1 MAKKSEYNAKDISVL
16 KGLDPVRKRP
26 GMYIG
31 STDKEGLH
39 HLIWECADNF
49 IDEFMG
55 GHGSQ
60 GEVVLHADDKV
71 EVNDDGRGIPV
82 DKHKETGRPA
92 VETVMT
98 TLHAGAKFGSKAYQ
112 VSGGL
117 HGVGI
122 SVVCALSEW
131 MRVEVSRD
139 GYIHHQEYE
148 RGVPKGNL
156 KKGEKTN
163 KTGTRVIFKP
173 DKEIFKDAS
182 FSSKKIISHL
192 RQQAYLTKGIK
203 ITFKDKRKEQE
214 ENYSFY
220 FEGGISSYVKFLT
233 RGIDAVHPNVFY
245 CTGEKEGVLIEAAF
259 RYSQEYEI
267 YEESFANN
275 INTTEGGAHLTGFRV
290 ALTKTINNYAKRE
303 GLLKEA
309 DDNLRGEDVREGI
322 TGVVSVKIQEPQFEG
337 QTKAKLGNAEARSAT
352 EFLISEH
359 LIDFFERNPQDAR
372 AIIGK
377 CILSAKARKAA
388 RAVRET
394 VLRKGVLEG
403 LSLPG
408 KLSDCS
414 SRNPEESELYIVE
427 GESAGG
433 CFSGE
438 TEIALADG
446 RNVSFKQLIEEH
458 RRGKS
463 NYCYTIKEDGSVG
476 IGLVKHPRKTKKNV
490 EVIKVVLDNEEEI
503 TCTPDHK
510 FMLRDGS
517 YKRAENLT
525 SEDSLMPLRKKL
537 SELGNGITI
546 EGYEM
551 VFDNKESKWIFTH
564 LLADKYN
571 LENNIDSIKNGS
583 QKHHKDF
590 NKLNNSPENIERM
603 TKEDHM
609 NYHRKMTKYGIH
621 KEEAKEKSK
630 NTRQT
635 KEYREKIRKKMT
647 TPEMREMLSRRA
659 KKQWEDEN
667 YKKYMAKKFLDFY
680 KSDSTYR
687 EINRKMLNENQKK
700 YWAEEENRKKQAK
713 RIKDY
718 FEDNPEEKEKL
729 TEKAKKQWTDK
740 SLLEWRAQETK
751 KQWTSDFREKRKK
764 SYNETYRKKALEL
777 LKEVYRQNGFIG
789 EEEYQKERRKRKDMS
804 ILKYE
809 TICKRFF
816 EGSEKRMEEA
826 VVNYNHRIKKI
837 ERDEKRMD
845 VYDIE
850 VDKTHNFALASGVFV
865 HNSCKG
871 ARDRRFQAILPLKG
885 KILNVERYRLNK
897 VLESKEVKALVIAL
911 GTAIAEDFDIEKL
924 RYQRII
930 IMCDADS
937 DGNHIKTL
945 LLTLFFRHFRPLI
958 EKGYLYI
965 ARPPLYKIQAG
976 KRIEYAYTEEDKAE
990 SLQDIKSDSV
1000 DIQRYKGLGEMNP
1013 DQLWET
1019 TMNPENR
1026 MLLQVNIE
1034 DAKDADRIFDALM
1047 GQEVSLRKNFIK
1059 THAKEVGNLDI

>member
-1 MAKKSEYNAKDISVL
+1 MKKSEYNAKDISVL

-31 STDKEGLH
+31 STDSEGLH
-39 HLIWECADNF
+39 HLVWECVDNF

-55 GHGSQ
+55 GHGKE
-60 GEVVLHADDKV
+60 GTVIIHADNKV

-117 HGVGI
+117 HGVGV

-139 GYIHHQEYE
+139 GYKHYQEYE
-148 RGVPKGNL
+148 RGVPVGNL

-163 KTGTRVIFKP
+163 KTGTTIIFQH
-173 DKEIFKDAS
+173 DKEIFKDSTFNA
-182 FSSKKIISHL
+182 KKIISHL

-203 ITFKDKRKEQE
+203 INFIDKRE
-214 ENYSFY
+214 EIEKKYSFY

-233 RGIDAVHPNVFY
+233 RGIEPIHSSVFY

-275 INTTEGGAHLTGFRV
+275 INTKDGGAHLTGFRV

-303 GLLKEA
+303 GLLKENE
-309 DDNLRGEDVREGI
+309 DNLKGEDIREGL

-352 EFLISEH
+352 EWLVSEQ
-359 LIDFFERNPQDAR
+359 LVDFFERNPQDAR

-394 VLRKGVLEG
+394 VLRKGILDG

-414 SRNPEESELYIVE
+414 SKNPEESEIYIIE
-427 GESAGG
+427 GESAAG
-433 CFSGE
+433 
-438 TEIALADG
+438 
-446 RNVSFKQLIEEH
+446 
-458 RRGKS
+458 
-463 NYCYTIKEDGSVG
+463 
-476 IGLVKHPRKTKKNV
+476 
-490 EVIKVVLDNEEEI
+490 
-503 TCTPDHK
+503 
-510 FMLRDGS
+510 
-517 YKRAENLT
+517 
-525 SEDSLMPLRKKL
+525 
-537 SELGNGITI
+537 
-546 EGYEM
+546 
-551 VFDNKESKWIFTH
+551 
-564 LLADKYN
+564 
-571 LENNIDSIKNGS
+571 
-583 QKHHKDF
+583 
-590 NKLNNSPENIERM
+590 
-603 TKEDHM
+603 
-609 NYHRKMTKYGIH
+609 
-621 KEEAKEKSK
+621 
-630 NTRQT
+630 
-635 KEYREKIRKKMT
+635 
-647 TPEMREMLSRRA
+647 
-659 KKQWEDEN
+659 
-667 YKKYMAKKFLDFY
+667 
-680 KSDSTYR
+680 
-687 EINRKMLNENQKK
+687 
-700 YWAEEENRKKQAK
+700 
-713 RIKDY
+713 
-718 FEDNPEEKEKL
+718 
-729 TEKAKKQWTDK
+729 
-740 SLLEWRAQETK
+740 
-751 KQWTSDFREKRKK
+751 
-764 SYNETYRKKALEL
+764 
-777 LKEVYRQNGFIG
+777 
-789 EEEYQKERRKRKDMS
+789 
-804 ILKYE
+804 
-809 TICKRFF
+809 
-816 EGSEKRMEEA
+816 
-826 VVNYNHRIKKI
+826 
-837 ERDEKRMD
+837 
-845 VYDIE
+845 
-850 VDKTHNFALASGVFV
+850 
-865 HNSCKG
+865 SCKG

-897 VLESKEVKALVIAL
+897 ILESKEVKALIIAL

-958 EKGYLYI
+958 EEGYLYI
-965 ARPPLYKIQAG
+965 ARPPLYKIQSG
-976 KRIEYAYTEEDKAE
+976 KRIEYAYIEEDKAE
-990 SLQDIKSDSV
+990 ILEDIKGDSV

-1013 DQLWET
+1013 TQLWET

-1026 MLLQVNIE
+1026 ILLQVTIE
-1034 DAKDADRIFDALM
+1034 DAKEADRVFDALM
-1047 GQEVSLRKNFIK
+1047 GQEVALRKNFIK

>member
-31 STDKEGLH
+31 STDSEGLH
-39 HLIWECADNF
+39 HLVWECVDNF

-55 GHGSQ
+55 GYGKE
-60 GEVVLHADDKV
+60 GTVIIHADNKV

-117 HGVGI
+117 HGVGV

-139 GYIHHQEYE
+139 GYKHYQEYK
-148 RGVPKGNL
+148 RGVPVGNL

-163 KTGTRVIFKP
+163 KTGTTIIFQH
-173 DKEIFKDAS
+173 DKEIFKDSTFNA
-182 FSSKKIISHL
+182 KKIISHL

-203 ITFKDKRKEQE
+203 INFIDKRE
-214 ENYSFY
+214 EIEKKYSFY

-233 RGIDAVHPNVFY
+233 RGIEPIHSSVFY

-275 INTTEGGAHLTGFRV
+275 INTKDGGAHLTGFRV

-303 GLLKEA
+303 GLLKES
-309 DDNLRGEDVREGI
+309 DDNLKGEDIREGL

-352 EFLISEH
+352 EWLVSEN
-359 LIDFFERNPQDAR
+359 LVDFFERNPQDAR

-394 VLRKGVLEG
+394 VLRKGILDG

-414 SRNPEESELYIVE
+414 SKNPSESEIYIIE
-427 GESAGG
+427 GESAAG
-433 CFSGE
+433 
-438 TEIALADG
+438 
-446 RNVSFKQLIEEH
+446 
-458 RRGKS
+458 
-463 NYCYTIKEDGSVG
+463 
-476 IGLVKHPRKTKKNV
+476 
-490 EVIKVVLDNEEEI
+490 
-503 TCTPDHK
+503 
-510 FMLRDGS
+510 
-517 YKRAENLT
+517 
-525 SEDSLMPLRKKL
+525 
-537 SELGNGITI
+537 
-546 EGYEM
+546 
-551 VFDNKESKWIFTH
+551 
-564 LLADKYN
+564 
-571 LENNIDSIKNGS
+571 
-583 QKHHKDF
+583 
-590 NKLNNSPENIERM
+590 
-603 TKEDHM
+603 
-609 NYHRKMTKYGIH
+609 
-621 KEEAKEKSK
+621 
-630 NTRQT
+630 
-635 KEYREKIRKKMT
+635 
-647 TPEMREMLSRRA
+647 
-659 KKQWEDEN
+659 
-667 YKKYMAKKFLDFY
+667 
-680 KSDSTYR
+680 
-687 EINRKMLNENQKK
+687 
-700 YWAEEENRKKQAK
+700 
-713 RIKDY
+713 
-718 FEDNPEEKEKL
+718 
-729 TEKAKKQWTDK
+729 
-740 SLLEWRAQETK
+740 
-751 KQWTSDFREKRKK
+751 
-764 SYNETYRKKALEL
+764 
-777 LKEVYRQNGFIG
+777 
-789 EEEYQKERRKRKDMS
+789 
-804 ILKYE
+804 
-809 TICKRFF
+809 
-816 EGSEKRMEEA
+816 
-826 VVNYNHRIKKI
+826 
-837 ERDEKRMD
+837 
-845 VYDIE
+845 
-850 VDKTHNFALASGVFV
+850 
-865 HNSCKG
+865 SCKG

-897 VLESKEVKALVIAL
+897 ILESKEVKALIIAL

-958 EKGYLYI
+958 EEGYLYI
-965 ARPPLYKIQAG
+965 ARPPLYKIQSG
-976 KRIEYAYTEEDKAE
+976 KRVEYAYIEEDKAE
-990 SLQDIKSDSV
+990 ILEDIKGDSV

-1013 DQLWET
+1013 TQLWET

-1026 MLLQVNIE
+1026 ILLQVNIE
-1034 DAKDADRIFDALM
+1034 DAKEADRVFDALM
-1047 GQEVSLRKNFIK
+1047 GQEVALRKNFIK